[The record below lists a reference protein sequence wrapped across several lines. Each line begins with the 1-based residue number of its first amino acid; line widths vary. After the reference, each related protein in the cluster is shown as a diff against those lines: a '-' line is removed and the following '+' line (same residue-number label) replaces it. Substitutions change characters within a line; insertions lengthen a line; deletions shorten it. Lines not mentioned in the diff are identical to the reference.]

1 MAREDTLLIFTPLHN
16 EPPASSYATIDLRNQ
31 HPVLDFDDSADESA
45 VFSAVMPRNYN
56 GGGVTIYVTGSWS
69 SDTDN
74 GHTTQLE
81 VSFERIGDGQQDIDS
96 DGFAAAKDC
105 TLTVDA
111 ISGKTDVGSVSF
123 TDGAEM
129 DSVAAGELFR
139 LKVMCDASGSTST
152 GDFELLSIEIKE
164 T

>member
-1 MAREDTLLIFTPLHN
+1 MASGDTLLIFTPLHN
-16 EPPASSYATIDLRNQ
+16 EPPASDYATLDVRNQ
-31 HPVLDFDDSADESA
+31 HPVLDFDASADESA
-45 VFSAVMPRNYN
+45 VFSAVMPRNYS
-56 GGGVTIYVTGSWS
+56 GGGVTVYVTGSWS

-81 VSFERIGDGQQDIDS
+81 VSFERIGDGQQDIDIN
-96 DGFAAAKDC
+96 GFAAAKDC
-105 TLTVDA
+105 TLTVN
-111 ISGKTDVGSVSF
+111 STGGKTDIGSVSF
-123 TDGAEM
+123 TDGAQM

-139 LKVMCDASGSTST
+139 LKVLCDTSDSTST